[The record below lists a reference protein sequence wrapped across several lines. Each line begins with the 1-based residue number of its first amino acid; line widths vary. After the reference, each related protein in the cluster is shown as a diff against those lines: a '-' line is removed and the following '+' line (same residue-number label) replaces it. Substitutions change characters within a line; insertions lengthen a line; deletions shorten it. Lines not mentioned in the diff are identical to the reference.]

1 MSLPVF
7 LADGQAVVRNGLK
20 LWLETQADLHVVG
33 EATERQGGYFP
44 LN

>member
-20 LWLETQADLHVVG
+20 LCLKSSFWWTPVPRPV
-33 EATERQGGYFP
+33 QGA
-44 LN
+44 

>member
-7 LADGQAVVRNGLK
+7 LADGQVVVRNGLK
-20 LWLETQADLHVVG
+20 LWLETQPDLQVG
-33 EATERQGGYFP
+33 GEVTDRQGGYFP